1 MKEATAKVIDTFP
14 VLSDHGVNLNQWGA
28 IGLGKTEAVFLQ
40 LAMFF
45 EDPEEHPFDLG
56 SIVHH
61 LDEEWIPLALEVIY
75 LYFLKDTCL
84 LSGNSEVLLNRLEQ
98 VNSESC

>member
-1 MKEATAKVIDTFP
+1 MKQATEKVIETFP
-14 VLSDHGVNLNQWGA
+14 VLSNHGVNLNQSGA

-56 SIVHH
+56 SIIHH
-61 LDEEWIPLALEVIY
+61 LDENWIPLALEVIN
-75 LYFLKDTCL
+75 LYFLKDICL
-84 LSGNSEVLLNRLEQ
+84 SPGKSEDLLIRLEYVKQ
-98 VNSESC
+98 